1 MEEAESI
8 FEELGTPEGVAV
20 RPDDGIVPLD
30 TGLTPDEK
38 DEFKKLLNAAMP
50 LAERATR
57 LVGLARLKGTKTAGV
72 GLRALQEINAL
83 TGMNQDATIQAAP
96 MFQLPPGT
104 DVSVTITKVVK

>member
-38 DEFKKLLNAAMP
+38 DEFKKLLDTAMP
-50 LAERATR
+50 LAERAAK

-83 TGMNQDATIQAAP
+83 CGLNNEASMQAAP